1 MKIIG
6 LHFGHDASIT
16 IIIDGK
22 IVAHVLAER
31 HNRVKH
37 SVGLRADEMD
47 AALSAAGLDW
57 REIDCC
63 AVVSTQ
69 DLEIMTG
76 LVGDDFAIRPGDT
89 KQHPVPSPFMQLLE
103 SAGTPLE
110 SLLVKGLQKVA
121 ELDEERAALPEN
133 QRWTKIF
140 PEWQKFRAGRV
151 SSIGWLNVFIA
162 HERWNAG
169 RGMEDIRTDGID
181 PAMFGNATRLGM
193 HIPVTVSWKG
203 HSVPGYFV
211 DHHVCHA
218 ASAFYRSGFECG
230 AIITHDGG
238 DASRNLSGLFCY
250 GQGSRLFT
258 LGPHHLAL
266 GGIYRAMGIKL
277 GFGAIGPEGKLM
289 GLSSY
294 GQPRFFDSRFVGNVH
309 DSQKRF
315 GEGPFSAWYRHCLKL
330 AERGHY
336 DLQHG
341 EASQVLNPIS
351 VDMAASTQK
360 LFEEGYL
367 LAAEVLHQG
376 LAESDRGTANLCLTG
391 GAALNCPSN
400 SRLYNESAFRD
411 IYIDPNCD
419 DGGLSVGGALFIFH
433 NLMDHPVD
441 EAAAKNNRSPF
452 FGLPWPAGLS
462 EEIFVD
468 AGHRYAVSKPDN
480 MAASA
485 AKDLDENKVLALYEG
500 RSEMG
505 PRALCHR
512 SVLANPT
519 DHGNWARVNGI
530 KGREAW
536 RPFAPVVIE
545 EKMQDWFAGC
555 PTHSP
560 YMLFTARVRSRRLP
574 AITHVDGSSRI
585 QTASAETGAIYQILR
600 EFDALTGIPVLMNT
614 SLNGPGV
621 PIVERPSEAY
631 ELFKDSAVDVLYLNG
646 TRIGKK

>member
-1 MKIIG
+1 
-6 LHFGHDASIT
+6 
-16 IIIDGK
+16 
-22 IVAHVLAER
+22 
-31 HNRVKH
+31 
-37 SVGLRADEMD
+37 
-47 AALSAAGLDW
+47 
-57 REIDCC
+57 
-63 AVVSTQ
+63 
-69 DLEIMTG
+69 
-76 LVGDDFAIRPGDT
+76 
-89 KQHPVPSPFMQLLE
+89 
-103 SAGTPLE
+103 
-110 SLLVKGLQKVA
+110 
-121 ELDEERAALPEN
+121 
-133 QRWTKIF
+133 
-140 PEWQKFRAGRV
+140 
-151 SSIGWLNVFIA
+151 
-162 HERWNAG
+162 
-169 RGMEDIRTDGID
+169 
-181 PAMFGNATRLGM
+181 
-193 HIPVTVSWKG
+193 
-203 HSVPGYFV
+203 
-211 DHHVCHA
+211 
-218 ASAFYRSGFECG
+218 
-230 AIITHDGG
+230 
-238 DASRNLSGLFCY
+238 
-250 GQGSRLFT
+250 
-258 LGPHHLAL
+258 
-266 GGIYRAMGIKL
+266 MGIKL

-336 DLQHG
+336 DLSHG
-341 EASQVLNPIS
+341 EASQALNPIS
-351 VDMAASTQK
+351 VDLAASTQK

-400 SRLYNESAFRD
+400 SRLYNESAFTD

-519 DHGNWARVNGI
+519 DHGNWARVNRI

-536 RPFAPVVIE
+536 RPFAPVVME
-545 EKMQDWFAGC
+545 EKMQDWFAECPTHSPYMLFTARVRSRRLPAITHVDGSSRIQTASAETGAKGRQASRPLILLTLALCHRSVLANPTDHGNWARVNRIKGREAWRPFAPVVMEEKMQDWFAEC

-621 PIVERPSEAY
+621 PIVERPDEAY
-631 ELFKDSAVDVLYLNG
+631 GLFKDSAVDVLYLNG